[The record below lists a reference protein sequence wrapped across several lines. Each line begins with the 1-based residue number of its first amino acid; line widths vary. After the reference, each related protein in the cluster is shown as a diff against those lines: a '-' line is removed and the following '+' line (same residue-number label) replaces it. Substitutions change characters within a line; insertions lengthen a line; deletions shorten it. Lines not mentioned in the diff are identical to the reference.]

1 MNELSVFTT
10 PVKRRRFTPDFKYK
24 IVAACKEPGASVARI
39 AREHDLN
46 ANLVHKWIRQAN
58 ANTLTAIAPAFVA
71 LPVNSAQVSRSSSSS
86 GKGECIHLEIPF
98 RQQSIK
104 VRWLVSKSDRCLAL
118 LRELLQLSALM

>member
-10 PVKRRRFTPDFKYK
+10 PVKRRRFTPGFKHK

-58 ANTLTAIAPAFVA
+58 ANTLPAIAPAFVA
-71 LPVNSAQVSRSSSSS
+71 LPVSSAQASRPSPSSVAD
-86 GKGECIHLEIPF
+86 ERVQLEIPF
-98 RQQSIK
+98 RQQTIK
-104 VRWLVSKSDRCLAL
+104 VSCPVSQSDRCLAL
-118 LRELLQLSALM
+118 LRELLQ